1 MADEDVS
8 ESFSEW
14 QQIPS
19 PYSTTGKDQLN
30 NRNDVDVTTEDLPI
44 NNDPQLFQEPHNSA
58 VSAAET
64 TLSVPDNNQKGEG
77 KLWLKKHLR
86 ELTSRIVQIV
96 SKAKNYAA
104 SKVGIGIFISTRTR
118 LLAVFLVPLF
128 YLMIHRWRRQKQID
142 TTKKLVLLIKEK
154 DQKINQLSFQIS
166 HMNDSFLAR
175 RMVPVLRVG

>member
-19 PYSTTGKDQLN
+19 PYSTAGNK
-30 NRNDVDVTTEDLPI
+30 NDVDVTTEELPN

-64 TLSVPDNNQKGEG
+64 TLSVPYSDDNNEKGEG
-77 KLWLKKHLR
+77 NRWLKKHLR
-86 ELTSRIVQIV
+86 ELTSWIVQIV

-104 SKVGIGIFISTRTR
+104 CKVGIGTFTSTRTR
-118 LLAVFLVPLF
+118 LLPVLLVSLF
-128 YLMIHRWRRQKQID
+128 YWIIQRRRRQRQID
-142 TTKKLVLLIKEK
+142 TSKKLVLLIKEK
-154 DQKINQLSFQIS
+154 DQKIEQLYLQIS
-166 HMNDSFLAR
+166 HMNDSLLAR
-175 RMVPVLRVG
+175 RKVPVLRVD